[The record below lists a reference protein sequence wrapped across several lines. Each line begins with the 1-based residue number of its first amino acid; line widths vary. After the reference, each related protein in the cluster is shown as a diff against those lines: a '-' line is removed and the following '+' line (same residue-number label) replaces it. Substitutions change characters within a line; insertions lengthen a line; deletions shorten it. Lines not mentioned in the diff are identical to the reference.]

1 MTQVIQRRRRLLQ
14 AACAAGLSAL
24 LPAARACEYFTTT
37 LRITHPW
44 TRASDSGADSAV
56 ISMKFDD
63 VTRSD
68 RLIAVTT
75 PVAEGAE
82 LGGRLAAPE
91 VNFPIPAG
99 RETQLS
105 EIGTFVRLTG
115 LKHPLEM
122 GRSYPMTLVFEHGGS
137 VAATLSID
145 YESRNG

>member
-1 MTQVIQRRRRLLQ
+1 MTQVIQRRRLLH

-44 TRASDSGADSAV
+44 TRASDADADSAL
-56 ISMKFDD
+56 ISMKFDE
-63 VTRSD
+63 VTHSD
-68 RLIAVTT
+68 RLIAVST
-75 PVAEGAE
+75 PVAESAA
-82 LGGRLAAPE
+82 LGGRLAAAE
-91 VNFPIPAG
+91 MNFLIPAG

-105 EIGTFVRLTG
+105 EIGTFIRLSG

-122 GRSYPMTLVFEHGGS
+122 GRSYPLTLVFEHGGS
-137 VAATLSID
+137 VAASLSVD